1 MKNLELI
8 NQLKQHADIFSKE
21 EIINIIETS
30 GKTYIEN
37 NPFANEEEMAEE
49 TLNKL
54 IKSIATYDRDTI
66 QKAKDKIQKLIP

>member
-8 NQLKQHADIFSKE
+8 NQLKQNADIFTKE
-21 EIINIIETS
+21 EIIDIIERA
-30 GKTYIEN
+30 GKAYVEN

-54 IKSIATYDRDTI
+54 IKSISTHDRDTI
-66 QKAKDKIQKLIP
+66 QRAKDKIQRLIP

>member
-8 NQLKQHADIFSKE
+8 NQLKQNADIFSKE
-21 EIINIIETS
+21 EIIDIIERS
-30 GKTYIEN
+30 GKAYVEN

-54 IKSIATYDRDTI
+54 IKSISTHDRDTI
-66 QKAKDKIQKLIP
+66 QKAKDKIQRLIP